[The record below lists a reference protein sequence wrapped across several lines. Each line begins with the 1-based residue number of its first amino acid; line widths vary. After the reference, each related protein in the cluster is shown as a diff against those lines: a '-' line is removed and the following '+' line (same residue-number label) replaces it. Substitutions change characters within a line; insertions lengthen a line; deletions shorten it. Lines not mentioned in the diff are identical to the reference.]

1 MWRWIRPKR
10 RRMPL
15 SRPSRWPNRWTI
27 QRVMSLRQE
36 AARIPLR
43 WMKIISIPKPK
54 QKITSWPRKRV
65 MSLRQEAARI
75 PLRWMKIISI
85 PKPKQKITSWP
96 RKRAWL
102 HPIIRVPIFTWEPM
116 VITTRLSLFTVMIMC
131 IARLKFMPTGRPRA
145 NMLRTNGILGPISW
159 RARKT

>member
-15 SRPSRWPNRWTI
+15 CPNRWPKPT
-27 QRVMSLRQE
+27 LRQE

-43 WMKIISIPKPK
+43 REAARIP
-54 QKITSWPRKRV
+54 
-65 MSLRQEAARI
+65 LRREAARIPLRREAARI

>member
-27 QRVMSLRQE
+27 QRVVSLRRRMPLSRPSRWPSRWPNRWTIQRVVSLRRE
-36 AARIPLR
+36 TARVPLR
-43 WMKIISIPKPK
+43 WMKIISIPK
-54 QKITSWPRKRV
+54 S
-65 MSLRQEAARI
+65 
-75 PLRWMKIISI
+75 
-85 PKPKQKITSWP
+85 KQKITSWP

-102 HPIIRVPIFTWEPM
+102 HPIIRVPIFTKEPM
-116 VITTRLSLFTVMIMC
+116 VITTRLWRSMGRTMC
-131 IARLKFMPTGRPRA
+131 TGRPRSMPTGRPRA

-159 RARKT
+159 RTRKT